1 MSCKQTVFA
10 LQSCLLDSL
19 ILDSYS
25 TYWAPTGF
33 AAKTG
38 VSEVILVT
46 HISEI
51 YHRAKSWPF

>member
-10 LQSCLLDSL
+10 LQSCLHDSL

-25 TYWAPTGF
+25 RDVPTGF
-33 AAKTG
+33 AAKMG
-38 VSEVILVT
+38 VSEVILVM

-51 YHRAKSWPF
+51 YHGVKSWPF